1 MPTITGIVVLLLST
15 FFFSMQSNLTL
26 EPTLPL
32 FTSNNSTDSTFIGF
46 ERATN
51 TTHWLEA
58 FERSFADFLP
68 LLSIGGDIKWGIVN
82 YSIKIVGSVLSFG
95 LLAIALRRKLER
107 KYTR

>member
-32 FTSNNSTDSTFIGF
+32 FTSNNSTDPTFIDSK
-46 ERATN
+46 EPQ
-51 TTHWLEA
+51 THWLEA

-68 LLSIGGDIKWGIVN
+68 LLSIGGDIKLGIVN
-82 YSIKIVGSVLSFG
+82 YSIQIVGSVLSFG
-95 LLAIALRRKLER
+95 LVAIALRRKLER